1 LGRILA
7 IDFGTKRIGLAVTDP
22 NQIIATALDT
32 IPSAEILDYLKNYFS
47 KESVSKIII
56 GEPKH
61 LDGSISGPIEA
72 LCNFKK
78 ALSRLFPSIPVE
90 SIDER
95 FTSKIAFESMIL
107 SLISWFNSW
116 VSCWRATFMSHV
128 PLNLSTATICFGM
141 SLI

>member
-1 LGRILA
+1 MGRILA

-32 IPSAEILDYLKNYFS
+32 IPSAEIFDYLKNYFS
-47 KESVSKIII
+47 KEPVSKIII

-72 LCNFKK
+72 LSNFKK
-78 ALSRLFPSIPVE
+78 ALSRLFPLIPVE

-107 SLISWFNSW
+107 SGAKKKDRENKSNIDKISA
-116 VSCWRATFMSHV
+116 VII
-128 PLNLSTATICFGM
+128 LQDYLSQL
-141 SLI
+141 SYRKS